1 MDPSM
6 SSDAMNGMDMGGMAS
21 GGMMTP
27 WLHFTGGDNLFFKS
41 LAPNSKGAIAGA
53 ALVLFVI
60 AVFERF
66 LAAQRVALE
75 MKWKER

>member
-1 MDPSM
+1 
-6 SSDAMNGMDMGGMAS
+6 MDMGSSSDDSSTMMM
-21 GGMMTP
+21 GMMTP